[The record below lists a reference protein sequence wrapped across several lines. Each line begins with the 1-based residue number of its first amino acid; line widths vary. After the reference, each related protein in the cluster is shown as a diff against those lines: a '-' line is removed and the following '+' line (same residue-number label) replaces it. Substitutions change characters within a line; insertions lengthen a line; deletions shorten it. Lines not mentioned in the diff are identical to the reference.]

1 RAFLLAGFNFNSQMH
16 FHQRFADFFLHHAGF
31 ALGYRNRK
39 HRKACARDFAGAS
52 IETDA
57 DIPNQAEADDRLAEE
72 LTYWAD

>member
-1 RAFLLAGFNFNSQMH
+1 MAKLPMKLMLRAWNKELKNPEWGM
-16 FHQRFADFFLHHAGF
+16 G
-31 ALGYRNRK
+31 NRK

-72 LTYWAD
+72 LTYWTD

>member
-1 RAFLLAGFNFNSQMH
+1 MSKSPMKLMLRAWNKELKNPEWGME
-16 FHQRFADFFLHHAGF
+16 
-31 ALGYRNRK
+31 NRK

-72 LTYWAD
+72 LTYWND

>member
-1 RAFLLAGFNFNSQMH
+1 MAKSPMKLMLRAWNKELKNPEWCM
-16 FHQRFADFFLHHAGF
+16 
-31 ALGYRNRK
+31 GYRK

-72 LTYWAD
+72 LTYWTD

>member
-1 RAFLLAGFNFNSQMH
+1 MSKSPMKLMLLAWSKELKNTEWGM
-16 FHQRFADFFLHHAGF
+16 G
-31 ALGYRNRK
+31 NRK

-72 LTYWAD
+72 LTYWTD

>member
-1 RAFLLAGFNFNSQMH
+1 MAKSPMKLMLRAWNKELKNPEWGM
-16 FHQRFADFFLHHAGF
+16 G
-31 ALGYRNRK
+31 NRK

-72 LTYWAD
+72 LTYWTD

>member
-1 RAFLLAGFNFNSQMH
+1 MSKSPMKLMLRAWNKELKNPEWGMSNS
-16 FHQRFADFFLHHAGF
+16 
-31 ALGYRNRK
+31 K

-72 LTYWAD
+72 LTYWTD

>member
-1 RAFLLAGFNFNSQMH
+1 MAKSPMKLILRAWNKELKNPEWRMGNK
-16 FHQRFADFFLHHAGF
+16 
-31 ALGYRNRK
+31 K

-72 LTYWAD
+72 LTYWTD

>member
-1 RAFLLAGFNFNSQMH
+1 MAKSPMKLMLRAWNKELKNPEWGMS
-16 FHQRFADFFLHHAGF
+16 
-31 ALGYRNRK
+31 NRK

>member
-1 RAFLLAGFNFNSQMH
+1 MAKSPMKLMLRAWNKELKNPEWAMG
-16 FHQRFADFFLHHAGF
+16 
-31 ALGYRNRK
+31 NRK

-72 LTYWAD
+72 LTYWTD

>member
-1 RAFLLAGFNFNSQMH
+1 MGM
-16 FHQRFADFFLHHAGF
+16 G
-31 ALGYRNRK
+31 NRK

-72 LTYWAD
+72 LTYWTD

>member
-1 RAFLLAGFNFNSQMH
+1 MSKSPMKLMRRAWNKELKNPEWGM
-16 FHQRFADFFLHHAGF
+16 G
-31 ALGYRNRK
+31 NRK

-72 LTYWAD
+72 LTYWTD

>member
-1 RAFLLAGFNFNSQMH
+1 MTKSPMKLMLRAWNKELKNPVWGM
-16 FHQRFADFFLHHAGF
+16 G
-31 ALGYRNRK
+31 NRK
-39 HRKACARDFAGAS
+39 HRKACARDFAVAS